1 MAGLYSGNPA
11 YICGVGHPLRD
22 QRLAQTSSPKTYLF
36 QIDSI
41 LPDGQSLLNFLN
53 LYLRRSEVAFKIFRK
68 NCCGLDVH
76 KTWIYG
82 CIGITDTNGRTEY
95 KRARFSSFSKGL
107 RDLAGWLAKYGCTEV
122 CMESTGKYWIPV
134 FNILEKSCLV
144 TLAHPKYT
152 KPQRGNKT
160 DRKDAKWIC
169 DLFMCDM
176 IKPSFIPSLDI
187 RQLRD
192 LMRYRMK
199 LTNMLTSEK
208 NRALNCLTVSNLKL
222 DDVFSDVFGK
232 SSRSII
238 SYILEHPGETFDV
251 TPFVDRRCKHPIE
264 EIQAAVDGAISREQ
278 AAKLKECLQHM
289 DEISA
294 HKKNVEKEILRLAEP
309 YSIQLALIRT
319 APGISGDPMTAI
331 AILSE
336 IGADMSV
343 FPSAKNLVSWA
354 GCCPRNDQSNGKV
367 KSTRISRAGAYLKPI
382 LVQIAN
388 AVIKSD
394 KYPECKERY
403 RRLKARR
410 GHKKAI
416 IAICRMLLTA
426 IWNILSKLE
435 PYSAA
440 GYIADKL
447 TEHSVVI
454 TKAQGLALLRKRG
467 YIFKDDLA
475 ADSG

>member
-1 MAGLYSGNPA
+1 M
-11 YICGVGHPLRD
+11 
-22 QRLAQTSSPKTYLF
+22 
-36 QIDSI
+36 
-41 LPDGQSLLNFLN
+41 PDDQSLLNCPN
-53 LYLRRSEVAFKIFRK
+53 LYLRRFKVAFKIFRK

-76 KTWIYG
+76 KTWIYA
-82 CIGITDTNGRTEY
+82 CIGITDINGRTEY
-95 KRARFSSFSKGL
+95 KQSRFSAFTKGL
-107 RDLAGWLAKYGCTEV
+107 QDLADWLARYECTQI
-122 CMESTGKYWIPV
+122 CMESAGKYWIPV
-134 FNILEKSCLV
+134 FNVLEKSCWV

-152 KPQRGNKT
+152 KPQKGNKT

-176 IKPSFIPSLDI
+176 IKPSFIPPPDI

-222 DDVFSDVFGK
+222 DDVFSDVFGR

-251 TPFVDRRCKHPIE
+251 APFIDRRCKHPVE

-278 AAKLKECLQHM
+278 AAKLKECLQHI
-289 DEISA
+289 DEIGA
-294 HKKNVEKEILRLAEP
+294 HKKNVEQEILRLAEP
-309 YSIQLALIRT
+309 YSVQISLIRT
-319 APGISGDPMTAI
+319 APGFSGDPMTAI

-343 FPSAKNLVSWA
+343 FPSAKHLVSWA

-367 KSTRISRAGAYLKPI
+367 KSTRISRAGAFLKPI
-382 LVQIAN
+382 LVQVAN
-388 AVIKSD
+388 AVIKSN
-394 KYPECKERY
+394 KFPECKERY

-426 IWNILSKLE
+426 IWNILSKVE

-440 GYIADKL
+440 GYLSAKL
-447 TEHSVVI
+447 AEHSVVI
-454 TKAQGLALLRKRG
+454 TKTQGLELLRKRG

-475 ADSG
+475 SESG